1 MKFHDSAEMYLETIY
16 LLEKTQWNAHVAEI
30 SKALNISK
38 PRVTKAME
46 LLKSRDL
53 ILKED
58 YGPVTLTEAGRDLSI
73 KIYERHRVIKAYLSK
88 SLNLSLDDAEENA
101 CRMEHIISEEMFE
114 AIKDYL
120 KEEQV

>member
-1 MKFHDSAEMYLETIY
+1 M
-16 LLEKTQWNAHVAEI
+16 
-30 SKALNISK
+30 
-38 PRVTKAME
+38 
-46 LLKSRDL
+46 
-53 ILKED
+53 
-58 YGPVTLTEAGRDLSI
+58 TLTDAGRDLSI

>member
-1 MKFHDSAEMYLETIY
+1 
-16 LLEKTQWNAHVAEI
+16 
-30 SKALNISK
+30 
-38 PRVTKAME
+38 ME

-58 YGPVTLTEAGRDLSI
+58 YGPVTLTDAGRDLSI
-73 KIYERHRVIKAYLSK
+73 KIYERHRVIKAYLAK
-88 SLNLSLDDAEENA
+88 SLNLSLNEAEENA

-114 AIKDYL
+114 AIKEYL